1 MLEICEKCS
10 KILDIF
16 AFQLRSLDFEFSE
29 DLFFQIKRAQKEAMI
44 FLQIQSIKFTKK
56 NPYTHRP
63 DGTYRNSCDLSTQY
77 LAKMFIAA
85 MTAFYYRFFGASIY
99 L

>member
-10 KILDIF
+10 KIFTIILDIF

-56 NPYTHRP
+56 THTLIGP
-63 DGTYRNSCDLSTQY
+63 TEHIETVAICPPNIWPKCSLQ
-77 LAKMFIAA
+77 L
-85 MTAFYYRFFGASIY
+85 
-99 L
+99 